1 METNNLDHIC
11 LERLNNMLSRFNLK
25 IVIVKISSLN
35 VNQYRLVHEMHN
47 ENWIGMWKSISDM
60 MFKPTNS
67 IFDCLESHY
76 DACVDIQKCQSMA
89 LSMFYINC
97 YNAYQTIKHL
107 KSSSL
112 EEFLVKCDL
121 YLVEVSKNLEF

>member
-1 METNNLDHIC
+1 METNSLDYIC

-25 IVIVKISSLN
+25 IVSVKISSLN
-35 VNQYRLVHEMHN
+35 VNQYRLIYEMYN

-67 IFDCLESHY
+67 IFDCLESY
-76 DACVDIQKCQSMA
+76 YVSCLGIQEYQST
-89 LSMFYINC
+89 LPSMLYINC
-97 YNAYQTIKHL
+97 YHAYQAIKHL

-112 EEFLVKCDL
+112 EEFLVTSML
-121 YLVEVSKNLEF
+121 N

>member
-1 METNNLDHIC
+1 MKTNNLDHIC
-11 LERLNNMLSRFNLK
+11 LERLNNMLSRFDLK

-35 VNQYRLVHEMHN
+35 VNQYRLIYETYN
-47 ENWIGMWKSISDM
+47 EAWIGMWKSISDM

-67 IFDCLESHY
+67 IFECLESYY
-76 DACVDIQKCQSMA
+76 DACLSIQQYQSISP
-89 LSMFYINC
+89 SMVYISC

-121 YLVEVSKNLEF
+121 YVQ